1 MALEQLENIL
11 NILNLQVISQS
22 GDGYLA
28 LIEGEGPQNINV
40 QTSAALPFDLSN
52 NLIVDEDITIEF
64 TSKRILNFDLNTDGS
79 PKICTGINIIDGV
92 LYFTDGRNEPKKI
105 DIEKG
110 LVGSG
115 EISQGGFVNYNPFVN
130 ILSGIGGSAGYP
142 SITGLKHFI
151 PTRLVIKDSD
161 ASSEGYTPGYLDKGV
176 FRESNATVIRPN
188 PEEPPF
194 LSMEG
199 YGVTNAGNTGVALLP
214 FALPKS
220 MLPGDKITVLC
231 MEAPYSQA
239 NYSNGANNPVI
250 PQIGNDLEGY
260 TNITEE
266 KFNWGTAY
274 YYNEQGGTPFAALL
288 DQTFEDLA
296 IYNLANP
303 LEAISWGATNYG
315 SVYENPRWYDLIRH
329 GSITWQGRLIAGGG
343 NSDQAQGLDQ
353 AQNHQDANDLY
364 APFNDPS
371 HPYAPTFADGVAPW
385 AQQIQTFHGYYEP
398 YVVEGYET
406 VSLVPTGLPHPNFN
420 ALKPGDILEMSG
432 LSNSIHVSYYPEA
445 EDGFGSSPLG
455 VGSSQKYPHLFSTS
469 VSPDAPSGSDLY
481 LNNVCPPEPTL
492 NDVPFPNQVLVKVE
506 EVKQGWMDFNPYN
519 GLALAYN
526 QQAEPCTELT
536 LSLISQSGEYNNN
549 GHLGWWILNKEN
561 NISIKDFSDSF
572 LSFSYRYKYDD
583 GQYSGLAPFS
593 RPAFRSDADNGGLV
607 DRRNYSPAM
616 WEAGYTLANADG
628 VYVAGD
634 PIVPYQARKNY
645 RNEVTS
651 LSIQDWVP
659 KNIPKDVVEVE
670 LFIKDSESP
679 NVYSVD
685 TLNYKSPQWQ
695 TIGTG
700 NNKGSYEVVSTTFK
714 NALDSN
720 QLLRPFD
727 NVPKMALAQEI
738 VANRLIYG
746 NYVVDY
752 DLVDSNGNDVNVD
765 FTTSVIPY
773 QTSSLADNS
782 DDSLYGEVLPTWE
795 EFLVGRNHGKP
806 RESVKSIRTYQVG
819 IVYRDDYG
827 RETPVLTCEGSSISV
842 PKASAST
849 NSRISV
855 TIKSLPPHWATS
867 YKIFIKDPYDAFSSM
882 QVQSYEFLE
891 PTEPNEGPLWFDNAV
906 EFNTWAGGYQDNGT
920 PWAEESK
927 IKLNF
932 NGSHINDAIAGDII
946 TQKTKY
952 GASPIDTTP
961 NSWALL
967 GQLTNPDLN
976 YEVLE
981 TNVVN
986 GAITA
991 PSGNFKCTV
1000 KADFPLIKNS
1010 GRNLGDGGVLEWSEL
1025 YGSQQVLG
1033 ANFETVPTQRIDSD
1047 LYYEASQAYPIY
1059 LSSETDEQHIKV
1071 GRLVNFSTVGPSG
1084 ENLTTGYG
1092 SSWGSIDSTDYPYI
1106 DVDGLPTFSSEY
1118 LTTDGS
1124 VQNST
1129 NPSYKNKWEVKTVE
1143 TKGNKDSMYEF
1154 TKITLADRFTGE
1166 LYTSESDNILQTPNL
1181 ESVILKFIEDSD
1193 VVSGKGQA
1201 VELRVKEFLNNGEIL
1216 LYKQTCP
1223 TTLFPSNQLTVTLPW
1238 FNCYSWGDGRE
1249 VMKLF
1254 ENIQSPKLDK
1264 GVKAS
1269 TTVSDYSEKKVT
1281 SGLIYSGPA
1290 NKFSGLNSLNQFISF
1305 LGITKEL
1312 NPKHGSIQKLHA
1324 KETNLIALC
1333 ENKILNILAE
1343 KDVLY
1348 NADSTTNLAAINQ
1361 VLGSAVA
1368 YEGDYGISRNP
1379 ESFASHTYRSYFTD
1393 KARGAVL
1400 RLSKDGI
1407 TPISEAGMSN
1417 YFKKE
1422 LRANSGNIVGG
1433 YNKDKDEYELTIG
1446 DKNVVFD
1453 ETIDGWVSFR
1463 SYLNSTQP
1471 VSIDRFYYTFEGG
1484 KMWEQDADSM
1494 DAQRCNFF
1502 GEYYTSSITTTFNQN
1517 ADTVK
1522 TFKTMSLEGSNAKP
1536 SVTSDYA
1543 YNQQSP
1549 LSSVAQGDT
1558 TQLEAQMNSGWS
1570 IDHLQTDM
1578 EKGTVNSFVRREGKE
1593 FGYIQG
1599 VLTEGVSQLEL
1610 ATGQGVGTPS
1620 VTSGDGSFNSDIYYT
1635 YEEDTLVSNHIR
1647 VRGAANECI
1656 SVGDDLFYIMTVPGS
1671 FNAFV
1676 NSSNNPSASN
1686 PALASTSPGML
1697 QFLLGVISN
1706 ITEGVDQDGEYYDI
1720 SISQSSADNALPLAE
1735 VFPQTLEGFNS
1746 LWRLGNYD
1754 SVLLG
1759 YDETGGPIYDTSQ
1772 GITGFVF
1779 PAALY
1784 AQTKSVNAGDI
1795 IGYYCDVKLSNN
1807 SLTRAELFSISA
1819 GVQISSK

>member
-1 MALEQLENIL
+1 MPLEQLENVL
-11 NILNLQVISQS
+11 NNLNLQVISQP

-28 LIEGEGPQNINV
+28 LINGEGPQNINV
-40 QTSAALPFDLSN
+40 QISAPLPFDLSDDF
-52 NLIVDEDITIEF
+52 IVDENITIEF
-64 TSKRILNFDLNTDGS
+64 TSKRILNFDLNPNGS
-79 PKICTGINIIDGV
+79 PKICTGINILDSV

-115 EISQGGFVNYNPFVN
+115 ETSQGSFVNYTPFVN
-130 ILSGIGGSAGYP
+130 TLSGFGGGDNP
-142 SITGLKHFI
+142 SITGLKHLI

-161 ASSEGYTPGYLDKGV
+161 ASNEGYTPGYLDKGV

-194 LSMEG
+194 LNMEG
-199 YGVTNAGNTGVALLP
+199 YGVTNSGNTGVALLP

-231 MEAPYSQA
+231 MEAPYSRA

-250 PQIGNDLEGY
+250 PQVGSDLIGWS
-260 TNITEE
+260 NITEE

-274 YYNEQGGTPFAALL
+274 FYDEMAGGSAFADDL
-288 DQTFEDLA
+288 DATFEDLA
-296 IYNLANP
+296 IYNLENP

-315 SVYENPRWYDLIRH
+315 SAYENPRWYDLIRH
-329 GSITWQGRLIAGGG
+329 ASVTWQGRLIAGGG
-343 NSDQAQGLDQ
+343 VGAQLQGHDQ
-353 AQNHQDANDLY
+353 AQNHQSADDLY
-364 APFNDPS
+364 APLNDYN
-371 HPYAPTFADGVAPW
+371 HLYAPNFTNGVGPW
-385 AQQIQTFHGYYEP
+385 SIHSQTFHGYYEP

-406 VSLVPTGLPHPNFN
+406 VNLVPTGLPHPNFN
-420 ALKPGDILEMSG
+420 TLKPGDVLEMSG
-432 LSNSIHVSYYPEA
+432 LSNSINVSYSPDA
-445 EDGFGSSPLG
+445 EDGSGASALG

-469 VSPDAPSGSDLY
+469 VSPDAPSGSDLH
-481 LNNVCPPEPTL
+481 LNNVCPPEETL

-519 GLALAYN
+519 GQELPYG
-526 QQAEPCTELT
+526 QKAEPCTELT
-536 LSLISQSGEYNNN
+536 LSLVSQTAEYNNN
-549 GHLGWWILNKEN
+549 GHLGWWLLNKVN
-561 NISIKDFSDSF
+561 NITMKDFGDSF
-572 LSFSYRYKYDD
+572 LSFSYRYRYDD

-593 RPAFRSDADNGGLV
+593 RPAFRSNADNGGLA

-616 WEAGYTLANADG
+616 WQAGYTLANADG

-659 KNIPKDVVEVE
+659 KNIPRDVIEVE
-670 LFIKDSESP
+670 LFVKDSESP

-685 TLNYKSPQWQ
+685 SLNYKSPQWQ
-695 TIGTG
+695 TISTG
-700 NNKGSYEVVSTTFK
+700 GNKGSYEVISTTFK

-752 DLVDSNGNDVNVD
+752 DLVDANGNDINVD
-765 FTTSVIPY
+765 FTTSVRPY
-773 QTSSLADNS
+773 QTSALVDNS
-782 DDSLYGEVLPTWE
+782 EATSYGSVLPTWE
-795 EFLVGRNHGKP
+795 EFLIGRNHGKP

-867 YKIFIKDPYDAFSSM
+867 YKIFVKDPYDAFSSM
-882 QVQSYEFLE
+882 HAQSYEFLA
-891 PTEPNEGPLWFDNAV
+891 PTDGDEAEVWFDDAV
-906 EFNTWAGGYQDNGT
+906 QYSTWSGGYQDNGT
-920 PWAEESK
+920 PWAEEAK

-967 GQLTNPDLN
+967 GQPTNPDLN

-1010 GRNLGDGGVLEWSEL
+1010 GRKFNDSTSLLEWTEIH
-1025 YGSQQVLG
+1025 GSQQLLA
-1033 ANFETVPTQRIDSD
+1033 ANFETVPVQRIDSD
-1047 LYYEASQAYPIY
+1047 LYYEASQAYPIH
-1059 LSSETDEQHIKV
+1059 LTSKTDEQHIKV
-1071 GRLVNFSTVGPSG
+1071 GRLVNFSAIGPSG
-1084 ENLTTGYG
+1084 ENLTTSYG
-1092 SSWGSIDSTDYPYI
+1092 ASWGSIDSTDYPWL
-1106 DVDGLPTFSSEY
+1106 DVDGLATFSSEHV
-1118 LTTDGS
+1118 TTDG
-1124 VQNST
+1124 VIQNDV
-1129 NPSYKNKWEVKTVE
+1129 NPNYKNKWEVRTVE
-1143 TKGNKDSMYEF
+1143 TKGDNDSMYEF
-1154 TKITLADRFTGE
+1154 TKITLVDRFTGE
-1166 LYTSESDNILQTPNL
+1166 LYSLESDNILQTPNL
-1181 ESVILKFIEDSD
+1181 EFVVLKFIEDSD

-1201 VELRVKEFLNNGEIL
+1201 VELRVKEFLENGEIL

-1223 TTLFPSNQLTVTLPW
+1223 TTLFPSNQLTVTVPW

-1269 TTVSDYSEKKVT
+1269 TTVSDYAEKKVT
-1281 SGLIYSGPA
+1281 SGLIYSGMI
-1290 NKFSGLNSLNQFISF
+1290 NKFSGLNNLNQFISF

-1324 KETNLIALC
+1324 RETNLIALC

-1361 VLGSAVA
+1361 VLGTAVA
-1368 YEGDYGISRNP
+1368 YEGEYGISQNP
-1379 ESFASHTYRSYFTD
+1379 ESFTSHTYRSYFTD

-1400 RLSKDGI
+1400 RLSKDGL

-1471 VSIDRFYYTFEGG
+1471 VSIDRFYYTFNDG

-1494 DAQRCNFF
+1494 EDQRCEFF
-1502 GEYYTSSITTTFNQN
+1502 GEQYKSSVTTTFNQS
-1517 ADTVK
+1517 ADIVK
-1522 TFKTMSLEGSNAKP
+1522 TFKTLSLEGSDARAKFISFP
-1536 SVTSDYA
+1536 NTQ
-1543 YNQQSP
+1543 YNLNSP
-1549 LSSVAQGDT
+1549 LGAVAQSDVGID
-1558 TQLEAQMNSGWS
+1558 EASAGRGWYV
-1570 IDHLQTDM
+1570 DYLQTDM

-1599 VLTEGVSQLEL
+1599 VLSDGVGQLKL
-1610 ATGQGVGTPS
+1610 ATAQGLGTPNMS
-1620 VTSGDGSFNSDIYYT
+1620 GGDGAYGTDISYFTSSDNVNYNNTI
-1635 YEEDTLVSNHIR
+1635 VI
-1647 VRGAANECI
+1647 RGALNECI
-1656 SVGDDLFYIMTVPGS
+1656 SIGDDVFKIATFP
-1671 FNAFV
+1671 
-1676 NSSNNPSASN
+1676 NSYASVGNTSAAY
-1686 PALASTSPGML
+1686 PEEDYGMGGVTQPKL
-1697 QFLLGVISN
+1697 IGVISD
-1706 ITEGVDQDGEYYDI
+1706 ITQGVDEDGEYY
-1720 SISQSSADNALPLAE
+1720 SISLSQSYTEGAMTLAD
-1735 VFPQTLEGFNS
+1735 VFPSFNQEEFENQWTS
-1746 LWRLGNYD
+1746 PF
-1754 SVLLG
+1754 
-1759 YDETGGPIYDTSQ
+1759 GGAPVS
-1772 GITGFVF
+1772 
-1779 PAALY
+1779 LY
-1784 AQTKSVNAGDI
+1784 AQTKSVNVGDI

-1807 SLTRAELFSISA
+1807 SLTRAELFSIGA